1 MCGLREVVSKTIN
14 IAKFKYVELSLLS
27 IDLIISFQPH
37 SNSTRCV
44 CVCVVHVSKKGVQLC
59 PLLPI
64 RRLLPK
70 LSLANL
76 EYNYINASV
85 AGQCGQAARDSD
97 FTSQPLCSW

>member
-1 MCGLREVVSKTIN
+1 MLVLFSLSRQTASSKG
-14 IAKFKYVELSLLS
+14 
-27 IDLIISFQPH
+27 
-37 SNSTRCV
+37 
-44 CVCVVHVSKKGVQLC
+44 VHVSKNGVQLC

-76 EYNYINASV
+76 GYNYINASV